1 MTHTTHRALQL
12 STWIERAMHERIR
25 CRNAARK
32 ASDIGNKGALGYFHA
47 RAVKWD
53 NILARA
59 SAAIGRAAL
68 AKAGRDAQ

>member
-1 MTHTTHRALQL
+1 MTHTAHRALQL
-12 STWIERAMHERIR
+12 STWIERALYERIR

-32 ASDIGNKGALGYFHA
+32 ASEIGNKGALGYFHA

-59 SAAIGRAAL
+59 SAALGRAAL
-68 AKAGRDAQ
+68 ARVDKATT